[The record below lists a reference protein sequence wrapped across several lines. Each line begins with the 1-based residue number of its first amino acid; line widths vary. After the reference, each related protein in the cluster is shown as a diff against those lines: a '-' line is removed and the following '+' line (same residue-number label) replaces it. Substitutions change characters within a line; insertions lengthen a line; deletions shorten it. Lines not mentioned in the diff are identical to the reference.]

1 MRNFAI
7 VADSEHLALIEQG
20 VTTWNHWYKN
30 NPKVVPDFSGAN
42 LSQLNLQG
50 IDLRGANLTQ
60 VNFSNTD
67 LSEANLTQANLNRAS
82 LLKANLS
89 KANLS
94 KANLDYVIFSQ
105 ATINRQTL
113 IDRKSLQI
121 YKIVNNFPLDR
132 NFSQCDLS
140 NSNLFRVN
148 FTGADLSNANLSN
161 ANLTN
166 ATLSEAYLTGADL
179 SNANLTNA
187 NLTNTYLSHANLTKA
202 YLGGALCCGT
212 YFKDADLSFVDFKTT
227 KFSEKTIIDLKW
239 YSVWEIV
246 NYGAV
251 KKNLTRADLS
261 NANLP
266 GVNFKE
272 ANLTGAKLQNA
283 ILRGSNFT
291 DTNLVD
297 ADLTGAN
304 ICAAN
309 FTNANLKKAKLKSA
323 IADRHTQLS
332 ALKNINNTNQQSS
345 SVPFEELTTIQVAA
359 PQADMLIPV
368 AHSRSNKNI
377 LALLFV
383 AIVAIFVVGAAIFIR
398 NYRFSEPELEPWE
411 QKVEQMVPAS

>member
-1 MRNFAI
+1 MAN
-7 VADSEHLALIEQG
+7 SEHLALIEQG
-20 VTTWNHWYKN
+20 VTTWNHWYKSK
-30 NPKVVPDFSGAN
+30 PKVVPDLSGAN

-67 LSEANLTQANLNRAS
+67 LREANLTRANLNRAS
-82 LLKANLS
+82 LLKANLNN
-89 KANLS
+89 ANLS

-105 ATINRQTL
+105 AIINRQTV

-121 YKIVNNFPLDR
+121 YKIVNNFPR
-132 NFSQCDLS
+132 EGNFSQCDLS

-148 FTGADLSNANLSN
+148 FTGADLSNANLTN

-166 ATLSEAYLTGADL
+166 ATLREAYLTGADL
-179 SNANLTNA
+179 KKANLKNADLTNA
-187 NLTNTYLSHANLTKA
+187 YLSQANLTKA

-212 YFKDADLSFVDFKTT
+212 YFKDADLSYVNFKTT
-227 KFSEKTIIDLKW
+227 KFSKKTMIDLKW

-246 NYGAV
+246 NCGAV

-261 NANLP
+261 NANLT
-266 GVNFKE
+266 GVDFKE
-272 ANLTGAKLQNA
+272 ANLTGAILRNA

-291 DTNLVD
+291 NTNLVN

-304 ICAAN
+304 ICGAN
-309 FTNANLKKAKLKSA
+309 FQKANFKGAKLKSA
-323 IADRHTQLS
+323 ISDRHTQLS
-332 ALKNINNTNQQSS
+332 TLKNSDNTNQQSS
-345 SVPFEELTTIQVAA
+345 SVPFEEPTTIQVAA
-359 PQADMLIPV
+359 PQAAMAIPTV
-368 AHSRSNKNI
+368 RSKSNKNI

-383 AIVAIFVVGAAIFIR
+383 AIVAIFVAGAAIFIR

-411 QKVEQMVPAS
+411 QKVEQTVPAS